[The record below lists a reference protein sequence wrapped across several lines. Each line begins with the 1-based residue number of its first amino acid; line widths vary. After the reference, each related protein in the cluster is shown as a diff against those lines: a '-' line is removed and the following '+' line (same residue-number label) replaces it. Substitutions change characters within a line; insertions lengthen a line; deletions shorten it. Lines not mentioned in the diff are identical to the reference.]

1 MIVGYIIDISF
12 LIDIFLTFFS
22 SYFDENK
29 LVMVETH
36 RAIAKAYIC
45 SWFFFDVISILPLEL
60 MINSDNSRAAAAA
73 EAN

>member
-22 SYFDENK
+22 SFFDEKN

-36 RAIAKAYIC
+36 RSIAKAYIC
-45 SWFFFDVISILPLEL
+45 SWFIFDVISILPLEL
-60 MINSDNSRAAAAA
+60 MINSNNTKAAAAA